1 MEKLIKIQ
9 SELKAPKGQFN
20 TFGKYAYRN
29 AEDILEAVKPLLVEN
44 KCLLTLTDL
53 LKQVG
58 DRYYICAEATIT
70 DTETKE
76 SITVCAFAREEETK
90 KGMDGSQVTG
100 ASSSY
105 ARKYALNG
113 LFLIDDSK
121 NSDDTNT
128 EGKATLESLS
138 QEIAQAGSK
147 EELETIYK
155 QNVEFQTNNQFI
167 KLLKDKKEFLS

>member
-1 MEKLIKIQ
+1 MEKLLKIQ

-20 TFGKYAYRN
+20 TFGRYAYRN
-29 AEDILEAVKPLLVEN
+29 AEDILEAVKPLLLAN
-44 KCLLTLTDL
+44 NCLLTLTDS
-53 LKQVG
+53 LKQIG
-58 DRYYICAEATIT
+58 DRYYVCAEAILT
-70 DTETKE
+70 DLDTKE
-76 SITVCAFAREEETK
+76 NVTVCSFAREEESK

-128 EGKATLESLS
+128 ENAPTLESLS
-138 QEIAQAGSK
+138 AEIAQVGTL
-147 EELETIYK
+147 EELEKIYK
-155 QNVEFQTNNQFI
+155 DNPQFQSNNQFI
-167 KLLKDKKEFLS
+167 KLLKEKKEFLS